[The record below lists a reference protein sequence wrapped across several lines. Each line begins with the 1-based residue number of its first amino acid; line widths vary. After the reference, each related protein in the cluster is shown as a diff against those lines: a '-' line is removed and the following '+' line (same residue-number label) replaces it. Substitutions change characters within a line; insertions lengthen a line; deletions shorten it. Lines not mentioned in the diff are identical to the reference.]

1 MESSSSKTSC
11 RTSTG
16 QLACW
21 DRPNVESHTV
31 SGEQT
36 SLAKP
41 QNVTMTLD
49 EAPARIRVT
58 VNLAK
63 YPQAFQLVAK
73 ARGAQSPPVQLDI
86 NPGQT
91 KYDFEDV
98 QLGNYNI
105 ILLAKPVLT
114 KGPDG
119 ELDVSIPSLAEKRV
133 QVKKGETAEV
143 QF

>member
-1 MESSSSKTSC
+1 MRHRPHPRDGQSRQVSPGV
-11 RTSTG
+11 STRRK
-16 QLACW
+16 A
-21 DRPNVESHTV
+21 
-31 SGEQT
+31 
-36 SLAKP
+36 
-41 QNVTMTLD
+41 
-49 EAPARIRVT
+49 ARC
-58 VNLAK
+58 
-63 YPQAFQLVAK
+63 
-73 ARGAQSPPVQLDI
+73 QSPPVQLDI